1 MKSRFSTP
9 LRNRVWFR
17 LLSWSLVSVLVW
29 QAFTLP
35 VLAATQ
41 IHTISATPA
50 TILFAANDPDIPT
63 VPGNVSAT
71 IAFRTTGGDLA
82 RNWRV
87 DVQAAGGANLANCP
101 RAIPVSRIR
110 VTCVS
115 AISDNG
121 GTGGCAAP
129 FNLSS
134 GPQMVASGLE
144 GTGNAVPYTITIN
157 FSFQDSWQYIATN
170 SPCTVTLSYQI
181 IAT

>member
-1 MKSRFSTP
+1 
-9 LRNRVWFR
+9 
-17 LLSWSLVSVLVW
+17 LSWSLVFVLVW

-41 IHTISATPA
+41 IHNISVTPA
-50 TILFAANDPDIPT
+50 TILFAANDPDTPT

-71 IAFRTTGGDLA
+71 INFRTTGGNNL

-87 DVQAAGGANLANCP
+87 DVQAAGGGNLANCP
-101 RAIPVSRIR
+101 RSIPVSQIR

-115 AISDNG
+115 ATAATG

-134 GPQMVASGLE
+134 GSQMVASGTE
-144 GTGNAVPYTITIN
+144 GSGNASPYAITVN